1 MDSKANP
8 APGENPCPATTLN
21 DQYQYNYHD
30 PHLDLEQSLWLEEP
44 NDSYYNSSWISQILN
59 QQPSTPQ
66 HSTLTP
72 PTNSGALGRVG
83 SKQAKT
89 AENMSQSPPPLLW
102 SSCSMFMVAPDH
114 WTDGGNNKSDIIG
127 EQQLNTPE
135 PSICGFDF
143 DGSLAGLDQSENPR
157 SAISKNHI
165 NNSSSITMMNGK
177 ESNTSVSMHGS
188 KGEQPF
194 EIRLDS
200 TTSPTSFLPTA
211 DVNTSWQFE
220 RCPEDIVFSPE
231 MSYHMSPLQT
241 TSGVASPDSS
251 SGVSPEVD
259 DFETC
264 VDIIKI
270 PSTAEVYKVNEN
282 TDYSTSLTEET
293 EQLSESYYCKAEDLI
308 SIQDTISERIV
319 TVPPFFLKVLREE
332 ESNTSERIPPQAV
345 SNGTVYDTRPSVATE
360 FLCDAYE
367 DEEDYDDELG
377 KAGYD
382 VAGATAKTLEAVQSV
397 SSNDDTLDLKTQT
410 QLEHNYTI
418 KLPLLEADKSGP
430 ILTTSNA
437 LVKEP
442 SLKPR
447 DTSPVLPL
455 QQQPPK
461 RAQPPSMKQ
470 QLFERTI
477 KNEIAKGTKLKLK
490 IPTAGTPIVA
500 PVGILNTPDLTNQVL
515 ELEAEAEI
523 LSAEDQFDLLQY
535 ISSGTYYDVVPLS
548 PVEVKPVVPKEE
560 PVQPPSTICTD
571 TLTKLLSGPAKRK
584 APPMITLDN
593 LEELTSSSTPKKFRS
608 ATSSSASSVYE
619 DSISESAS
627 ASASKK
633 RRGRPPKQSSL
644 QFDRAEYQ
652 HLSEQDQRYR
662 EQRDKNNEASR
673 KSRINRRDRELKL
686 EHEANALNQHYRE
699 LENEEQKLIR
709 DCARW
714 RRAVMR
720 LALL

>member
-8 APGENPCPATTLN
+8 ALGENPSPATTLN
-21 DQYQYNYHD
+21 DQYQYNFHD
-30 PHLDLEQSLWLEEP
+30 PHLDLEQPLWLEEP

-72 PTNSGALGRVG
+72 PTSSGALGKVG
-83 SKQAKT
+83 SKQAQT
-89 AENMSQSPPPLLW
+89 VENMSQSPPPLRW

-114 WTDGGNNKSDIIG
+114 WTDGGSNKSVITG
-127 EQQLNTPE
+127 EQQLNTPQ

-143 DGSLAGLDQSENPR
+143 DGSLAGLDQSDNPR

-165 NNSSSITMMNGK
+165 NNSSNITMMNGK
-177 ESNTSVSMHGS
+177 ESDNYGVSMHGS
-188 KGEQPF
+188 KGEPF
-194 EIRLDS
+194 EIKLNS
-200 TTSPTSFLPTA
+200 TTSPSSFWPTV
-211 DVNTSWQFE
+211 DFNTSWQFE
-220 RCPEDIVFSPE
+220 RCPEDIVLSPE

-241 TSGVASPDSS
+241 ASGVSSPDSS
-251 SGVSPEVD
+251 SGVNSEVD

-270 PSTAEVYKVNEN
+270 PLTSTTEEYKVNEN
-282 TDYSTSLTEET
+282 NDYSTSLTEET

-308 SIQDTISERIV
+308 SIQNTTTEEVV
-319 TVPPFFLKVLREE
+319 TVPPFFWKVLQEE
-332 ESNTSERIPPQAV
+332 ESNTSEEIPPSAV
-345 SNGTVYDTRPSVATE
+345 SNGTVYDIRPSVATE
-360 FLCDAYE
+360 FLSDAYK

-382 VAGATAKTLEAVQSV
+382 VAGATTKTPALQSV

-430 ILTTSNA
+430 ILTNNT

-447 DTSPVLPL
+447 DTSPVQPL
-455 QQQPPK
+455 QQQTTK
-461 RAQPPSMKQ
+461 RTQPPSMKQ
-470 QLFERTI
+470 QLFDRTI
-477 KNEIAKGTKLKLK
+477 KNEIAKGTNLKLK
-490 IPTAGTPIVA
+490 IPTAGTPIIA

-515 ELEAEAEI
+515 DLEAEAEI
-523 LSAEDQFDLLQY
+523 LSVEDQFDLLQY
-535 ISSGTYYDVVPLS
+535 ISSGTDYDVVPLS

-593 LEELTSSSTPKKFRS
+593 LDELTSSSTPKKFRS
-608 ATSSSASSVYE
+608 ATSSSSSSVCG
-619 DSISESAS
+619 DSISEST
-627 ASASKK
+627 SASKK

-686 EHEANALNQHYRE
+686 ENEADALNQQYKE
-699 LENEEQKLIR
+699 LENEERKLIR